1 MADMPTVRIAPN
13 NPLFDLPVL
22 VGIEHGTFKR
32 HGLDVKL
39 SAKYE
44 DREATLRT
52 QEPMLRMKENMLDCG
67 TADGYSV
74 CEWATID
81 RIERGQKANVAALR
95 ACVAAQAI
103 LSYDDTL
110 QAPRDLKDVPVV
122 VNEFTGSH
130 YTTLGMLE
138 GPVGQGHV
146 KIEHI
151 GAPWAR
157 WEALRDRTH
166 RAVTLMEPFISLAL
180 REGAHIIAAE
190 FYRGGDMI
198 SNNLTSEQRRS
209 FLDAENEAVDLINK
223 DFYKNAAPHIVSA
236 ARGLMKPQ
244 ELLRAFVHY
253 KKVDFYDPAK
263 FDQTYDFLKRWGLT
277 RGMNKHEAF
286 VAVG

>member
-39 SAKYE
+39 SGRYE

-67 TADGYSV
+67 TADGYTV

-95 ACVAAQAI
+95 ACVGAQAI

-130 YTTLGMLE
+130 YTTLSMLE
-138 GPVGQGHV
+138 GGVGRDHIR
-146 KIEHI
+146 IEHI

-198 SNNLTSEQRRS
+198 SNNLTAEQRRA

-223 DFYKNAAPHIVSA
+223 DFYKIAAPHIVTT
-236 ARGLMKPQ
+236 ARGELKPN
-244 ELLRAFVHY
+244 ELLRAFVRY
-253 KKVDFYDPAK
+253 KHVDFYDPSK
-263 FDQTYDFLKRWGLT
+263 FGQTYEWLKSWGMT
-277 RGMNKHEAF
+277 KGMNQHDAF
-286 VAVG
+286 VALG

>member
-1 MADMPTVRIAPN
+1 MTMPVVKIAPN

-22 VGIEHGTFKR
+22 VGIQRGTFKKV
-32 HGLDVKL
+32 GLDVQL
-39 SAKYE
+39 SGRYE

-52 QEPMLRMKENMLDCG
+52 REVLSRMKENMLDCG

-81 RIERGQKANVAALR
+81 RIERGQNANVAALR

-103 LSYDDTL
+103 LSFDDAL

-130 YTTLGMLE
+130 YTTLSMLE
-138 GPVGQGHV
+138 GAIGRDHIV
-146 KIEHI
+146 IEHI

-198 SNNLTSEQRRS
+198 SNNLTAEQRRS
-209 FLDAENEAVDLINK
+209 FLDAENAAVDLINN
-223 DFYKNAAPHIVSA
+223 DFYKIAAPHIVSA
-236 ARGLMKPQ
+236 ARGAIKPHD
-244 ELLRAFVHY
+244 LLRAFVRY
-253 KKVDFYDPAK
+253 KHVDFYDPAK
-263 FDQTYDFLKRWGLT
+263 FGQTYEWLKSWGMT
-277 RGMNKHEAF
+277 EGKNPHDAF
-286 VAVG
+286 VALG

>member
-1 MADMPTVRIAPN
+1 MADLPRVNIAPN

-22 VGIEHGTFKR
+22 VGIQHGTFKKV
-32 HGLDVKL
+32 GLDVQL
-39 SAKYE
+39 SARYE

-52 QEPMLRMKENMLDCG
+52 REVLSRMKENMLDCG

-81 RIERGQKANVAALR
+81 RIERGQNANVAALR

-103 LSYDDTL
+103 LSFDDAL

-138 GPVGQGHV
+138 GPVGRDHIV
-146 KIEHI
+146 IEHI

-198 SNNLTSEQRRS
+198 SNNLTAEQRQS
-209 FLDAENEAVDLINK
+209 FLDAENEAVDMINE
-223 DFYKNAAPHIVSA
+223 DFYKVAAPHIVSA
-236 ARGLMKPQ
+236 ARGALPPEQ
-244 ELLRAFVHY
+244 LLRAFVRY
-253 KKVDFYDPAK
+253 KHVDFYDPSK
-263 FDQTYDFLKRWGLT
+263 FGQTYEWLKSWGMT
-277 RGMNKHEAF
+277 DGKNAHDAF
-286 VAVG
+286 VALG

>member
-1 MADMPTVRIAPN
+1 MADMPVVKIAPN
-13 NPLFDLPVL
+13 NPLFDLPIL
-22 VGIEHGTFKR
+22 VGIEQGTFRKA
-32 HGLDVKL
+32 GLDVKM

-52 QEPMLRMKENMLDCG
+52 REPMARMKENMFDCG
-67 TADGYSV
+67 TADGYTV

-103 LSYDDTL
+103 LSYDDAL
-110 QAPRDLKDVPVV
+110 QVPRDLKDVPVV

-138 GPVGQGHV
+138 GALGRDHIVL
-146 KIEHI
+146 EHI

-180 REGAHIIAAE
+180 REGAHMIAAE

-198 SNNLTSEQRRS
+198 SNNLTAEQRRA
-209 FLDAENEAVDLINK
+209 FLDAENVAVDLINK
-223 DFYKNAAPHIVSA
+223 DFYKYAAPHIVSA
-236 ARGLMKPQ
+236 ARGEMKPN

-253 KKVDFYDPAK
+253 KHVDFYDPAK
-263 FDQTYDFLKRWGLT
+263 FGQTYDFLKKWGLT
-277 RGMNKHEAF
+277 QGLNQHDAF
-286 VAVG
+286 VALG